1 MRTRIL
7 STVSLAAFVAGL
19 LFTLNAV
26 QADAQINGFG
36 ANGFGANGFS
46 TAIHGVPPSVTSFG
60 FGGSPGFH
68 GIPPSVTSLGFG
80 STPFRVHSGGFGF
93 RHSHR
98 GRGFVS
104 PFFGNVVA
112 VPYYPLDVAQ
122 PSVDDSMEE
131 DDSGGPTI
139 FDRRGPGTPDY
150 RTRDYDA
157 RESRS
162 RRDQEEEEYRA
173 DLRSKPEPQQPV
185 QPQEVVEQ
193 PPTMLVFKDGH
204 ELEVAN
210 YAIIGSTLYDLSDNR
225 TKKVA
230 LADLDLSATVKQND
244 DRGVDFRLPSG
255 TKLN

>member
-1 MRTRIL
+1 MHSRIFRRL
-7 STVSLAAFVAGL
+7 SLAALGAAL
-19 LFTLNAV
+19 IFTLTAV
-26 QADAQINGFG
+26 QAKGQVNAFG
-36 ANGFGANGFS
+36 SNGFS

-68 GIPPSVTSLGFG
+68 GVPPSVTSLGFG
-80 STPFRVHSGGFGF
+80 SPPFRVHSGGFGF

-104 PFFGNVVA
+104 PFFGSVVA
-112 VPYYPLDVAQ
+112 VPYYPLDVAE
-122 PSVDDSMEE
+122 PGVDDSMEQ
-131 DDSGGPTI
+131 DYSGGPTI
-139 FDRRGPGTPDY
+139 FDRRGTGIQDY
-150 RTRDYDA
+150 RTRDYDP
-157 RESRS
+157 REYRS
-162 RRDQEEEEYRA
+162 RRDQEEEDYRA

-193 PPTMLVFKDGH
+193 PRTVLVFKDGH

-230 LADLDLSATVKQND
+230 LAELDLSATVKQND

-255 TKLN
+255 TKVN